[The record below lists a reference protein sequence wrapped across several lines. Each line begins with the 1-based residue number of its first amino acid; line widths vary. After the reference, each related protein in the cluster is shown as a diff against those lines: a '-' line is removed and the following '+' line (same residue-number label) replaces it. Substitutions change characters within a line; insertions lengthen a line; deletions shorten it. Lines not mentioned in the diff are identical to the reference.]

1 MYYSGSACKLQDLH
15 CSFIIHWLMLLR
27 IHIYFLCEDPCV
39 DGRCGR
45 ACTDFLFSQTVG
57 RAVLPPFVP
66 RWGKFHIKRGKIMAK
81 DKMKNCATCGQLI
94 AANCKAC
101 PHCGAK
107 NKKPFY
113 KKWWL
118 WVIVAIVIVAI
129 AGGSGDTTADANTK
143 QLETTVQNEEQGT
156 EQKTAKDTEEPK
168 TEEPK
173 TEEPQ
178 VPQEYKNALAK
189 AESYSSM
196 MHMSKQGI
204 YDQLTSEYGEKFP
217 ADAAQYAIDHL
228 DADYKENALEKAKS
242 YYEDMNMSKDAVRN
256 QLISEYGEKFT
267 AEEADYAIAN
277 LK

>member
-1 MYYSGSACKLQDLH
+1 
-15 CSFIIHWLMLLR
+15 
-27 IHIYFLCEDPCV
+27 
-39 DGRCGR
+39 
-45 ACTDFLFSQTVG
+45 
-57 RAVLPPFVP
+57 
-66 RWGKFHIKRGKIMAK
+66 MAK

-129 AGGSGDTTADANTK
+129 AGGSGDTTAGRK
-143 QLETTVQNEEQGT
+143 QKNPKCRRNIKTLW
-156 EQKTAKDTEEPK
+156 QKLK
-168 TEEPK
+168 
-173 TEEPQ
+173 
-178 VPQEYKNALAK
+178 
-189 AESYSSM
+189 SYSSM

>member
-1 MYYSGSACKLQDLH
+1 
-15 CSFIIHWLMLLR
+15 
-27 IHIYFLCEDPCV
+27 
-39 DGRCGR
+39 
-45 ACTDFLFSQTVG
+45 
-57 RAVLPPFVP
+57 
-66 RWGKFHIKRGKIMAK
+66 MAK

-143 QLETTVQNEEQGT
+143 QPETTVQNEEQGT

-168 TEEPK
+168 TEEPE
-173 TEEPQ
+173 TEESQ

-267 AEEADYAIAN
+267 VEEADYAIAN